1 MLGCGHISHI
11 INMHYFFK
19 YHLLYSH
26 ALVRHTKYIVMITK
40 EGSTKIINFMIPGV
54 KVVVLGGA
62 HILGHLVKMYFS
74 LKHKSDKL
82 GDQGMVYQNFKFHD
96 PWGRGNFARAWPY

>member
-1 MLGCGHISHI
+1 
-11 INMHYFFK
+11 
-19 YHLLYSH
+19 
-26 ALVRHTKYIVMITK
+26 MITK

-82 GDQGMVYQNFKFHD
+82 SDHGMVYQNLHFMTPGAEVHCE
-96 PWGRGNFARAWPY
+96 GLAILVI